1 MILIRITIRVLL
13 EKQKEVM
20 QTLSSMIGPANG
32 EKGCLSYCVYRDIET
47 ENIFSLLSEWNTR
60 EDLDF
65 HIKSN
70 RFSILLGT
78 RSLLHESPSIQIHTV
93 SRSEGIEVVKELR
106 KKHDLDFSMQYGK
119 EPKL

>member
-20 QTLSSMIGPANG
+20 QTLSSMIGPAGG
-32 EKGCLSYCVYRDIET
+32 EKGCLNYCVYRDIET

-65 HIKSN
+65 HIKSD
-70 RFSILLGT
+70 RFGILLGL
-78 RSLLHESPSIQIHTV
+78 RSLLHESPLIQIHTV
-93 SRSEGIEVVKELR
+93 SSSEGIEMVKELR
-106 KKHDLDFSMQYGK
+106 KKHDLVFSNRDGK
-119 EPKL
+119 ELKI